1 MNVLNPFAFS
11 CLPATQNVFGIAS
24 RAEERWSDQFH
35 LLPNKH
41 QVNHLEQLYILSLM
55 DGMQRERERAVE
67 EGGKEKLP
75 HYFKGKAT
83 MLKID
88 LKLPLIIFKT
98 SRWDLSLS

>member
-1 MNVLNPFAFS
+1 MA
-11 CLPATQNVFGIAS
+11 C
-24 RAEERWSDQFH
+24 RE
-35 LLPNKH
+35 
-41 QVNHLEQLYILSLM
+41 
-55 DGMQRERERAVE
+55 RERERAVE